1 MWFVFTQ
8 VRRVFGTGDYFEAVG
23 GYGTPPLSLAGS
35 PGGSS
40 TTLTTRIAGTYHRPS
55 LLSGWGSANALNR
68 VAKLG
73 AAVGVFV
80 GALLTVVDVASDI
93 AVAVELVEGG
103 HPRWGIASA
112 VITLL
117 STLLSV
123 GMLLFERR

>member
-1 MWFVFTQ
+1 MLTQ
-8 VRRVFGTGDYFEAVG
+8 LRRIFGRGDYFEAIG
-23 GYGTPPLSLAGS
+23 SYATPPLSLVAGAD
-35 PGGSS
+35 GSS
-40 TTLTTRIAGTYHRPS
+40 TALTTRVAGIYHRPS
-55 LLSGWGSANALNR
+55 LLSGWGSANALSR
-68 VAKLG
+68 VIKVA

-80 GALLTVVDVASDI
+80 GAMLTAVDMASDI

-103 HPRWGIASA
+103 HPGWGIASA

>member
-1 MWFVFTQ
+1 MGTQ
-8 VRRVFGTGDYFEAVG
+8 VRRVFGRGDYFEAVG
-23 GYGTPPLSLAGS
+23 DYASPPLSLV
-35 PGGSS
+35 GSS
-40 TTLTTRIAGTYHRPS
+40 DGSATALTTRVAGIYHRPA
-55 LLSGWGSANALNR
+55 LLSGWGSANALTR
-68 VAKLG
+68 VAKLA

-80 GALLTVVDVASDI
+80 GALLTAVDMASDI

-103 HPRWGIASA
+103 HLRWGIASG